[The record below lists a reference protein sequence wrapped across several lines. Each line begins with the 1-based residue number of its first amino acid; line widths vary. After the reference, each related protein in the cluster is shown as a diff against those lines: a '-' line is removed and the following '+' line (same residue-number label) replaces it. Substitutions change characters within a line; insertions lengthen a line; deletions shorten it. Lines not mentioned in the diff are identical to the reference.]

1 MVPRR
6 DSLCCQ
12 NETEPC
18 EEVGVAFETDAAIVE
33 VAEAAS
39 HAAVEAVVAGGDKG
53 IAAAAVVVVVVVV
66 VEVVCEPLD
75 GSREGTDESL
85 PHVHHWG
92 PSTWT
97 SSSKTTTTIVARPL
111 APLTLMPVV
120 GSAVAAAVVVAG
132 RS

>member
-18 EEVGVAFETDAAIVE
+18 EEVGAAFETDAAIVE

-53 IAAAAVVVVVVVV
+53 IAVAAAVVVV

-75 GSREGTDESL
+75 GSREGTDESH
-85 PHVHHWG
+85 PHVHHWD

-97 SSSKTTTTIVARPL
+97 SS
-111 APLTLMPVV
+111 
-120 GSAVAAAVVVAG
+120 
-132 RS
+132 